1 MLRRIRRPRRQG
13 DICMTTSSA
22 ATVHTVAIEL
32 LKANKTSEAIDHF
45 HETLMLDPDFAP
57 AWANLGI
64 ALRKL
69 GKFETSVI
77 CTSRAIT
84 LAPQNAAFLANYG
97 NCLADLDR
105 FDESY
110 KAYAE
115 AMRLKPDDFT
125 LRYNY
130 AIALR
135 DGMRLEEAR
144 MLFNE
149 LLKNHSDNIEIVWD
163 AAMTCL
169 QLGDFKNGWQAF
181 EARFKRPIMAR
192 ERIYKNAPR
201 WRGEDIKGK
210 TVLVYEEQGFGDTV
224 LCSRYIP
231 LIQARGGIVILE
243 CKRPLH
249 KLFSAIPDIKRIAEP
264 GQVADNEFDYHVPM
278 MSLPGIFGTDL
289 SSIPPPVRLHVAPTL
304 PPHIAHMLR
313 LGEKQLK
320 VGIIWSGNV
329 EFFNNR
335 KRAVDV
341 SRFLPLSAI
350 PGVQLYS
357 LQKGPRENELEAC
370 GAEGLILKVG
380 PELSDFSETAAV
392 LKQLDLVIMTDS
404 SVAHLAGSLGVPVW
418 NLLSHSAYWLYLT
431 ERQDSPWYASMRLFR
446 QPKAGDWD
454 SVFAQ
459 VATELEKAVRLQVR

>member
-1 MLRRIRRPRRQG
+1 M
-13 DICMTTSSA
+13 TSSSA
-22 ATVHTVAIEL
+22 ETVHTAAVEL
-32 LKANKTSEAIDHF
+32 LKANKISEAIDRF
-45 HETLMLDPDFAP
+45 HETLILDPDFAP

-77 CTSRAIT
+77 CTGRAIA
-84 LAPQNAAFLANYG
+84 LAPQNPAFLANYG

-105 FDESY
+105 FDEAY

-115 AMRLKPDDFT
+115 AIRLMPDDFT

-135 DGMRLEEAR
+135 DGMQLEKAR
-144 MLFNE
+144 TLFNE
-149 LLKNHSDNIEIVWD
+149 LLKSHSDNIEIVWD

-181 EARFKRPIMAR
+181 EVRFQRPVMAR

-210 TVLVYEEQGFGDTV
+210 TVLVYEEQGFGDTI

-231 LIQARGGIVILE
+231 LIQAQGGTVILE

-249 KLFSAIPDIKRIAEP
+249 KLFSAIPGIKRIAEP
-264 GQVADNEFDYHVPM
+264 GQVAEGFDYHVPM
-278 MSLPGIFGTDL
+278 MSLPGIFSTDL
-289 SSIPPPVRLHVAPTL
+289 STIPPPIPLHVAPTL
-304 PPHIAHMLR
+304 PAHIAHMLK
-313 LGEKQLK
+313 LGEKHLK

-341 SRFLPLSAI
+341 SRFLPLTAI

-357 LQKGPRENELEAC
+357 LQKGPRENELASC
-370 GAEGLILKVG
+370 GAEGLVLKIG
-380 PELSDFSETAAV
+380 PELSDFSETSAV

-431 ERQDSPWYASMRLFR
+431 ERQDSPWYPSMRLFR
-446 QPKAGDWD
+446 QPAAGDWE

-459 VATELEKAVRLQVR
+459 VAVELEKMIKLQAR